1 MSVRAARPARAASK
15 QALQPPAAE
24 QPSDASLDD
33 MLNCVESLV
42 QRAQND
48 LPQDIETACSLEASR
63 GRVEREALCAELHS
77 VEDECALLTRPH
89 GVGRETW
96 RHRRHAG
103 PQNHSAHAAAALQGA
118 QRAHPLIV
126 RELERRCGAL
136 LMQAAGQ
143 RQLLAFARWSMYVRA
158 LDTTSDGARR
168 TAELAA
174 CERAFDVQSSQANA
188 ARAKCEQL
196 TIDNASLR
204 RRLAAEEE
212 RSRSLVRVGQQA
224 AARGGGGGGAAARA
238 AGARRER
245 RGRHRQ
251 GGVGGA
257 GAIARQTTV
266 PGKSLIPTTPP
277 TLRSSRKIPPRT
289 WRSCCSRRSRR
300 RDRRR
305 RPRLCSPACG
315 ATPRTSSP

>member
-1 MSVRAARPARAASK
+1 MSVRAARLARAASK
-15 QALQPPAAE
+15 QAMQPASAPAA
-24 QPSDASLDD
+24 DASLDD
-33 MLNCVESLV
+33 MLNRVESLV

-77 VEDECALLTRPH
+77 VEDECALLHVLTASAVRH
-89 GVGRETW
+89 GATAATPDRKI
-96 RHRRHAG
+96 
-103 PQNHSAHAAAALQGA
+103 HSAHAAAALQGA

-143 RQLLAFARWSMYVRA
+143 RQLLAFARWSTYVRA

-204 RRLAAEEE
+204 RRR
-212 RSRSLVRVGQQA
+212 RSCCWRGRSSPR
-224 AARGGGGGGAAARA
+224 AARPAPP
-238 AGARRER
+238 RRRRRRR
-245 RGRHRQ
+245 RGRL
-251 GGVGGA
+251 A
-257 GAIARQTTV
+257 GYC
-266 PGKSLIPTTPP
+266 P
-277 TLRSSRKIPPRT
+277 
-289 WRSCCSRRSRR
+289 
-300 RDRRR
+300 
-305 RPRLCSPACG
+305 
-315 ATPRTSSP
+315 

>member
-1 MSVRAARPARAASK
+1 MSVRAARLARAASK
-15 QALQPPAAE
+15 QALQASAPAAE

-33 MLNCVESLV
+33 MLNRVESLV
-42 QRAQND
+42 QRAQSD
-48 LPQDIETACSLEASR
+48 LPHDIETACSLEASR

-77 VEDECALLTRPH
+77 VEDECALLNVLTASAVRH
-89 GVGRETW
+89 GATAATPDRKI
-96 RHRRHAG
+96 
-103 PQNHSAHAAAALQGA
+103 HSAHAAAALQGA

-204 RRLAAEEE
+204 RRLSAEEE

-224 AARGGGGGGAAARA
+224 AARAAQAAAELLLARQELAESGAAGTAKAASEAQARSP
-238 AGARRER
+238 
-245 RGRHRQ
+245 GRLL
-251 GGVGGA
+251 
-257 GAIARQTTV
+257 
-266 PGKSLIPTTPP
+266 SLV
-277 TLRSSRKIPPRT
+277 R
-289 WRSCCSRRSRR
+289 
-300 RDRRR
+300 
-305 RPRLCSPACG
+305 A
-315 ATPRTSSP
+315 